1 MMQISSCYQKLI
13 NEIDN
18 KKPNDFSIRNYFS
31 SKIMV
36 EN

>member
-18 KKPNDFSIRNYFS
+18 KKPNDSSINNYFS

>member
-1 MMQISSCYQKLI
+1 MMQISSYYQKLI

-18 KKPNDFSIRNYFS
+18 EKPTDYSTSNSFR

>member
-18 KKPNDFSIRNYFS
+18 KKPYDFSIRNYLVP
-31 SKIMV
+31 K
-36 EN
+36 

>member
-18 KKPNDFSIRNYFS
+18 KKPNDSSINNFTLVP
-31 SKIMV
+31 K
-36 EN
+36 

>member
-1 MMQISSCYQKLI
+1 MMQISSRYQKLI

-18 KKPNDFSIRNYFS
+18 KKPNDSSIINYFR